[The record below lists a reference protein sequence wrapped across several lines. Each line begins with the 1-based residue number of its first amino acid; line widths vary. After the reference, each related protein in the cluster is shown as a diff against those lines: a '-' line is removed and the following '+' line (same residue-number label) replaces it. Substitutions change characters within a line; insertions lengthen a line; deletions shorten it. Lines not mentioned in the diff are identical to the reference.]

1 MSGRQLRAVSLS
13 LILSFFVIAIPLSA
27 APPDRDGGG
36 RSLNPI
42 ERVIKRIVKYFGV
55 SILSDTMSVPIP
67 K

>member
-27 APPDRDGGG
+27 APRDREG
-36 RSLNPI
+36 RNPNPF
-42 ERVIKRIVKYFGV
+42 ERFVQRVVKNIRTLG
-55 SILSDTMSVPIP
+55 DTLSVPIP